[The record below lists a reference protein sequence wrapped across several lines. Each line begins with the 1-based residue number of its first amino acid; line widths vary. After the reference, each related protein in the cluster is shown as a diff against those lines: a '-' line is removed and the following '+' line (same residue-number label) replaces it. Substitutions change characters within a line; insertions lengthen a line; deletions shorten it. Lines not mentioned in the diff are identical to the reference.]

1 MRGNPVRQ
9 TLTPQAGGGWGST
22 GGRQRAYRV
31 PNVAHAKT
39 LTVHGVDLGVGIV
52 VINTLNVDHHHLLI
66 GELIA
71 GEGVDQGEGA

>member
-1 MRGNPVRQ
+1 M
-9 TLTPQAGGGWGST
+9 
-22 GGRQRAYRV
+22 